1 MCHSTIKCRR
11 RNLIILE
18 TDLVLPRASE
28 FVTNVR
34 MIMKN
39 CSFTMRCRIRWILAH
54 LHLSGTFKKKKSLRF
69 WIGVRR
75 SYLLD
80 YCVWPAEEWDFY
92 DPHTRTIYNMHV
104 KPLLLLEGLVF
115 PYSDLEIKIPMEIF
129 SQKIPLLNAIHY
141 VNFSFAYL
149 SSLISIITYTF

>member
-1 MCHSTIKCRR
+1 
-11 RNLIILE
+11 
-18 TDLVLPRASE
+18 
-28 FVTNVR
+28 
-34 MIMKN
+34 
-39 CSFTMRCRIRWILAH
+39 
-54 LHLSGTFKKKKSLRF
+54 
-69 WIGVRR
+69 
-75 SYLLD
+75 
-80 YCVWPAEEWDFY
+80 
-92 DPHTRTIYNMHV
+92 MHV